1 MKRFLSTNRSGANGA
16 GKPHKLAMVAAML
29 VWALLAGGAF
39 AQRSAPL
46 VLEPGKYSYSFGLSH
61 GWTYSFEEARAR
73 GLRLLY
79 YPEGCLL
86 REATSVIY
94 VGEVCH
100 SKCSGKLAE
109 AIQEAIDGTREL
121 SPGLSVASAPPL
133 KIKGGGEAQVRILT
147 HLPESGQSKDTLAF
161 IAHDETI
168 LLVALTAKGSDTWE
182 RDYKAFKEI
191 VQGHRYYTCGR
202 PGLPRTCK

>member
-1 MKRFLSTNRSGANGA
+1 MK
-16 GKPHKLAMVAAML
+16 KLTAVAAGL
-29 VWALLAGGAF
+29 VWAFLAGSAL
-39 AQRSAPL
+39 AQRPAPL
-46 VLEPGKYSYSFGLSH
+46 VLEPGKFSYSFGMSA

-94 VGEVCH
+94 IGEVCH
-100 SKCSGKLAE
+100 SNCSGKLAE

-121 SPGLSVASAPPL
+121 SPGMSVASAPPL
-133 KIKGGGEAQVRILT
+133 KIKGGGEAEVRILI
-147 HLPESGQSKDTLAF
+147 HPAESGQSRDTLAF

-168 LLVALTAKGSDTWE
+168 VLVALTAKGTDTWD

-191 VQGHRYYTCGR
+191 VQGHRYYNCGR
-202 PGLPRTCK
+202 PGLPKTCK

>member
-1 MKRFLSTNRSGANGA
+1 MKQFPPKNRPGANGA
-16 GKPHKLAMVAAML
+16 GKRHKLTAAALGL
-29 VWALLAGGAF
+29 VWALTAGSAF

-94 VGEVCH
+94 IGEVCH
-100 SKCSGKLAE
+100 SKCSGKLDA
-109 AIQEAIDGTREL
+109 AIQEAIEGTREL

-133 KIKGGGEAQVRILT
+133 TIKAGGEAQVRILT
-147 HLPESGQSKDTLAF
+147 HPPESGQSRDTLAF

-168 LLVALTAKGSDTWE
+168 VLVAMTAKGADTWE

-191 VQGHRYYTCGR
+191 VQGHRYFNCGR
-202 PGLPRTCK
+202 PGLPKSCK

>member
-1 MKRFLSTNRSGANGA
+1 MKQFLKAA
-16 GKPHKLAMVAAML
+16 GKPYKLAAVAV
-29 VWALLAGGAF
+29 VWALLAGSAL

-46 VLEPGKYSYSFGLSH
+46 VLEPGKFSYSFGMAH

-94 VGEVCH
+94 IGEVCH
-100 SKCSGKLAE
+100 SNCSGKLDAV
-109 AIQEAIDGTREL
+109 IQEAIDGTREL
-121 SPGLSVASAPPL
+121 SPDMRVASAPPL

-147 HLPESGQSKDTLAF
+147 HPPESGQSKDTLAF

-168 LLVALTAKGSDTWE
+168 LLVALTARGSDTWE

>member
-1 MKRFLSTNRSGANGA
+1 MK
-16 GKPHKLAMVAAML
+16 KLTAVAAGL
-29 VWALLAGGAF
+29 VWAFLAGSAF
-39 AQRSAPL
+39 AQRPAPL
-46 VLEPGKYSYSFGLSH
+46 VLEPGKFSYSFGMSA

-94 VGEVCH
+94 IGEVCH
-100 SKCSGKLAE
+100 SNCSGKQAE
-109 AIQEAIDGTREL
+109 AIQEAIDGAREL
-121 SPGLSVASAPPL
+121 SPGMSVASAPPL
-133 KIKGGGEAQVRILT
+133 KIKGGGEAEVRILT
-147 HLPESGQSKDTLAF
+147 HPAESGQSRDTLAF

-168 LLVALTAKGSDTWE
+168 VLVALTAKGTDTWD

-191 VQGHRYYTCGR
+191 VQGHRYYNCGR
-202 PGLPRTCK
+202 PGLPKNCK

>member
-1 MKRFLSTNRSGANGA
+1 MKQFLPRHRPGANGT
-16 GKPHKLAMVAAML
+16 GIRYKLTAVAVGLAWVL
-29 VWALLAGGAF
+29 VASSAF
-39 AQRSAPL
+39 AQKSAPL
-46 VLEPGKYSYSFGLSH
+46 VLEPGKFSYSFGLSA
-61 GWTYSFEEARAR
+61 GWTYSFEEARTR

-94 VGEVCH
+94 IGEVCR
-100 SKCSGKLAE
+100 SNCSGKLDA
-109 AIQEAIDGTREL
+109 AIQEAIEGTREL

-133 KIKGGGEAQVRILT
+133 KIKAGGEAEVRILT
-147 HLPESGQSKDTLAF
+147 HPPESGQSRDTLAF

-168 LLVALTAKGSDTWE
+168 VLVALTAKGTDTWD

-191 VQGHRYYTCGR
+191 IQGHRYFNCGR
-202 PGLPRTCK
+202 PGLPKSCK